1 MKERRDNGVATLE
14 LLHRLSCCL
23 TEERLMASQ
32 VAVLTAVALRPSISS
47 GAIVNATGISK
58 PNVNRIVNYLV
69 DVGDITFIRRNP
81 RNLEYAYLKRLF
93 YMTPQGADMLR
104 KMLRHLGWGDCL
116 EFRLVPVPRDEGEE
130 ESHE

>member
-1 MKERRDNGVATLE
+1 MNDQRDEIPTLE

-58 PNVNRIVNYLV
+58 PNVNRIVNYLI

-81 RNLEYAYLKRLF
+81 RNLAYAYMKRLF
-93 YMTPQGADMLR
+93 YMTPQGAETLR
-104 KMLRHLGWGDCL
+104 KMLRHLGWGDCR
-116 EFRLVPVPRDEGEE
+116 EFRLVPVGRETNTQEGA
-130 ESHE
+130 